1 MTTTP
6 PFPVMAPVPA
16 AARAPVVT
24 GVAAAARLF
33 AGLAEGAVERAAV
46 LYLDPKRR
54 LLGRIDVGGGRA
66 SVALSLRMVIAGALA
81 HDAAALILGHG
92 HPSGDATPSP
102 ADLAYTRALARVC
115 AAVEVELLDHLILAG
130 DRITSLRAL
139 GIV

>member
-6 PFPVMAPVPA
+6 SPVTSPG
-16 AARAPVVT
+16 PVVT
-24 GVAAAARLF
+24 DAAVAARLF
-33 AGLAEGAVERAAV
+33 AGLVDAGRERAAV

-66 SVALSLRMVIAGALA
+66 SVALSLRMVIAGALT

>member
-1 MTTTP
+1 
-6 PFPVMAPVPA
+6 
-16 AARAPVVT
+16 
-24 GVAAAARLF
+24 
-33 AGLAEGAVERAAV
+33 
-46 LYLDPKRR
+46 
-54 LLGRIDVGGGRA
+54 
-66 SVALSLRMVIAGALA
+66 MVIAGALA

-139 GIV
+139 GMVFNEAASVAPDCVRHFVRHRQRLMTKKLVQILHPCVGQADQLPN

>member
-6 PFPVMAPVPA
+6 PFPVMGPVPA
-16 AARAPVVT
+16 AAPGLVVT
-24 GVAAAARLF
+24 RVAVAARLF
-33 AGLAEGAVERAAV
+33 AGLAEGTVERAAV

>member
-1 MTTTP
+1 M
-6 PFPVMAPVPA
+6 
-16 AARAPVVT
+16 
-24 GVAAAARLF
+24 
-33 AGLAEGAVERAAV
+33 

-54 LLGRIDVGGGRA
+54 RLGRIDVGGGRA

-130 DRITSLRAL
+130 DRITSRRAL